1 MSHIAPLVPDNAPF
15 SSAER
20 AFINGWLAAYYA
32 PGATAES
39 PAAAA
44 APPAEEFPWHDP
56 SLPMDQRMELAAGLS
71 MPQRLMA
78 AMAQQDCGQCG
89 YVCHSYAAAIA
100 AGSEKALTRCVPG
113 GKETARKL
121 KELLETGGAPVPATI
136 PAAPAAAT
144 VPAPSSGAA
153 TVAAQFRIARLLNRA
168 GSAKDTRQVVLSLY
182 GSGLCYQSGD
192 SVGIV
197 PTNCPATV
205 AAIIEALGADPN
217 TDVDCP
223 DGTRRALLEALSRAC
238 DIGRPSDEAVEVLA
252 SRALD
257 PDQSQKLQ
265 ALAEG
270 YPGAEP
276 EGADLLDLLV
286 AFPSARPPL
295 QELVSALAPLQ
306 PRLYSI
312 ACSPLVH
319 GGEVHLTV
327 AAVHWERRG
336 RARKGVASCFLA
348 ERATPA
354 LEMPVFVQPP
364 VHPFRPPKSDDAPM
378 IMIGPGTGIAPFRA
392 FLQERRENG
401 AKGRNWLFFGDQHR
415 ATDFLYEEELT
426 AWHKD
431 GLLTQLDLAFSRDQ
445 PERIYVQQRMREQ
458 SVRLWSWINDGAHV
472 YVCGAMAMGRD
483 VETALAAIVARQ
495 GRMGVGAAKA
505 YLAQLGR
512 EGRFVKDIY

>member
-20 AFINGWLAAYYA
+20 AFINGWIAAYYA
-32 PGATAES
+32 PATARTA
-39 PAAAA
+39 PA
-44 APPAEEFPWHDP
+44 APPVEEFPWHDA
-56 SLPMDQRMELAAGLS
+56 SLPLERRMELATGQPL
-71 MPQRLMA
+71 PQLLMA

-89 YVCHSYAAAIA
+89 YLCRSYAAAIA
-100 AGSEKALTRCVPG
+100 DGTEKALIRCVPG

-121 KELLETGGAPVPATI
+121 KELLETGGAPAPATV

-144 VPAPSSGAA
+144 VAPTASGLA
-153 TVAAQFRIARLLNRA
+153 TVAAQFRGARPLNRA
-168 GSAKDTRQVVLSLY
+168 DSAKDTRQVVLNLY
-182 GSGLCYQSGD
+182 GSGLRYQTGD
-192 SVGIV
+192 SLGVM
-197 PTNCPATV
+197 PTNCPESV
-205 AAIIEALGADPN
+205 AAIVAALGADPN
-217 TDVDCP
+217 AEVDAPSGAHLPLC
-223 DGTRRALLEALSRAC
+223 EALSRAC

-252 SRALD
+252 SRARD
-257 PDQSQKLQ
+257 PEQSQRLQ

-276 EGADLLDLLV
+276 EGADLLELLTV
-286 AFPSARPPL
+286 FPSARPPL
-295 QELVSALAPLQ
+295 QELISALAPLQ

-327 AAVHWERRG
+327 AAVRWEKRG
-336 RARKGVASCFLA
+336 RARKGIASCFLA
-348 ERATPA
+348 ERAMTVTA
-354 LEMPVFVQPP
+354 MPVFVQPP
-364 VHPFRPPKSDDAPM
+364 AHRFRPPESDDAPM

-401 AKGRNWLFFGDQHR
+401 AKGRNWLFFGDRHR
-415 ATDFLYEEELT
+415 ATDFLYEDELT

-431 GLLTQLDLAFSRDQ
+431 GLLARLDLAFSRDQ
-445 PERIYVQQRMREQ
+445 PERIYVQQLMREQ
-458 SVRLWSWINDGAHV
+458 SARLWRWLNDGAHV

-495 GRMGVGAAKA
+495 GSMGIGAAKA

-512 EGRFVKDIY
+512 EERFVKDVY

>member
-1 MSHIAPLVPDNAPF
+1 MSHIAPLIPDSAPF

-20 AFINGWLAAYYA
+20 AFINGWIAAYYA
-32 PGATAES
+32 GDVVTPVAAVSTA
-39 PAAAA
+39 
-44 APPAEEFPWHDP
+44 AEEFPWHDA
-56 SLPMDQRMELAAGLS
+56 SLPLDRRMELAADRP
-71 MPQRLMA
+71 MPQLLMA

-89 YVCHSYAAAIA
+89 YLCRTYAAAIA
-100 AGSEKALTRCVPG
+100 EGKENALTRCVPG

-121 KELLETGGAPVPATI
+121 KELLETGGAPAPATV

-144 VPAPSSGAA
+144 VAVAAPSPA
-153 TVAAQFRIARLLNRA
+153 TVVAQFRNARPLNRA
-168 GSAKDTRQVVLSLY
+168 GSAKDTRQVVLNLY
-182 GSGLCYQSGD
+182 GSGLRYQTGD
-192 SVGIV
+192 SIGIV

-205 AAIIEALGADPN
+205 AAIIEALNADPDA
-217 TDVDCP
+217 DVDTP
-223 DGTRRALLEALSRAC
+223 NGKRLPLREALGRAC

-252 SRALD
+252 SRARD
-257 PDQSQKLQ
+257 PDQSQRLQ

-276 EGADLLDLLV
+276 EGADLLELLTV
-286 AFPSARPPL
+286 FPSARPPL
-295 QELVSALAPLQ
+295 QELISALAPLQ

-327 AAVHWERRG
+327 AAVRWEKRG

-348 ERATPA
+348 ERATRETA
-354 LEMPVFVQPP
+354 MPVFVQPP
-364 VHPFRPPKSDDAPM
+364 AHRFRPPESDDAPM

-401 AKGRNWLFFGDQHR
+401 AKGRNWLFFGDQRR
-415 ATDFLYEEELT
+415 ATDFLYEDELI

-431 GLLTQLDLAFSRDQ
+431 GLLSRLDVAFSRDQ

-458 SVRLWSWINDGAHV
+458 SARLWRWLNDGAYV
-472 YVCGAMAMGRD
+472 FVCGAMAMGRD

-495 GRMGVGAAKA
+495 GGMGIGAAKA

-512 EGRFVKDIY
+512 EGRFVKDVY